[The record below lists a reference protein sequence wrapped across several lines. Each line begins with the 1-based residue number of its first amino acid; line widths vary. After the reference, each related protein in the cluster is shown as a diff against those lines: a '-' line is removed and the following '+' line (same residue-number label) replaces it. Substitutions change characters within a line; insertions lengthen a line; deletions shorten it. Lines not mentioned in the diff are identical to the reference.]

1 MIHGKGDELRL
12 SVLDKQNTFSVEYD
26 LSGNPLIKSEFEC
39 WRDLKWTDQGWKPDP
54 TIFLKDEKR
63 ILVVPT
69 KKASHY
75 HWSLDAEDSDRDD
88 DDAIDLD
95 YPTVVF
101 YDLE

>member
-1 MIHGKGDELRL
+1 MA
-12 SVLDKQNTFSVEYD
+12 
-26 LSGNPLIKSEFEC
+26 
-39 WRDLKWTDQGWKPDP
+39 
-54 TIFLKDEKR
+54 FLKDEKR

-75 HWSLDAEDSDRDD
+75 HWSLDDGDSDRDD